1 MRASEIYTLH
11 QRIWH
16 WVQALTIGVLMATG
30 AEIHAPETF
39 RWLGFTTAVR
49 VHNAF
54 AAILVLNAAL
64 GLFYFFTTGLLRQY
78 LPRRGDFFVLA
89 LRQARYYLRGMFRGE
104 EHPMEQAV
112 HRELN
117 PLQQVTYLVILNL
130 LLPLQLLSGILIWGA
145 QRWPALIESIGG
157 LSALVPLHALG
168 AGLFLAFL
176 VMHVYLITTGE
187 TPLTHLRAMV
197 DGGAAPASSGE
208 EGGTR

>member
-1 MRASEIYTLH
+1 MRPVELYTLH

-64 GLFYFFTTGLLRQY
+64 GLFYFITTGLLRQY

-89 LRQARYYLRGMFRGE
+89 MRQARYYLHGMFRGG
-104 EHPMEQAV
+104 EHPMEQTV
-112 HRELN
+112 HRQLN
-117 PLQQVTYLVILNL
+117 PLQQGTYLVILNL
-130 LLPLQLLSGILIWGA
+130 LLPLQLVTGILIWGA
-145 QRWPALIESIGG
+145 QRWPAVIESIGG
-157 LSALVPLHALG
+157 LVVLVPLHALG

-176 VMHVYLITTGE
+176 VMHVYLTTTGE
-187 TPLTHLRAMV
+187 TPLAHLRAMI
-197 DGGAAPASSGE
+197 DGGATPNATSE
-208 EGGTR
+208 EGRSR